1 MESNCDMQE
10 KSAIRVQKDYLK
22 LFMVVS
28 LSKMLVLVT
37 FHVPCNAILV
47 LCMIKIV
54 MLGNKE

>member
-1 MESNCDMQE
+1 MFRKKICHSRA
-10 KSAIRVQKDYLK
+10 KGLPK

-37 FHVPCNAILV
+37 FHILCNAILV

-54 MLGNKE
+54 MFGNKE

>member
-1 MESNCDMQE
+1 MQSECD
-10 KSAIRVQKDYLK
+10 VQKKICHLRAKGLSK

-37 FHVPCNAILV
+37 FHILCNAKLV

-54 MLGNKE
+54 MFGNKE

>member
-1 MESNCDMQE
+1 MQSECDVQK
-10 KSAIRVQKDYLK
+10 KSAIRVQKGLPK

-37 FHVPCNAILV
+37 FHILCNSILV

-54 MLGNKE
+54 MFGNKE

>member
-1 MESNCDMQE
+1 MCRKNLPFACKRITYS
-10 KSAIRVQKDYLK
+10 K

-37 FHVPCNAILV
+37 FHILCNAILV

-54 MLGNKE
+54 MVGSKE

>member
-1 MESNCDMQE
+1 MQSECDVQK
-10 KSAIRVQKDYLK
+10 KSAIRVQKGLPK

-37 FHVPCNAILV
+37 FHILCNAILV

-54 MLGNKE
+54 MFGNKE